1 VRPSDPQRRGGEYR
15 VTDDVA
21 RRILAGHPW
30 VYRDSLGGRPITE
43 GPGALLTV
51 ISSGN
56 RAFVA
61 RGYADPEHPAGIRV
75 LTCDEAENVHPGSGA
90 IAQRFARAQSL
101 RFLLLGSSMP
111 TATRLFAGDSE
122 GLPGVTVDR
131 YGDFVVVQWLAPGAL
146 RWRDELLEAI
156 GEHARPR
163 GIYEQKRLRS
173 LAGQA
178 PMPAERVAGEAAP
191 LEVVVE
197 EAGCRFSVDVTAPLG
212 VGFYPDLRLGRD
224 LVASYGQG
232 RRVLNLFAYTGAF
245 SVRALKAGATAVT
258 AVDVSAKGHARARRN
273 LELSGLDPQAMEA
286 VTADALKTLER
297 YADRGRRFDLVIC
310 DPPTFAHAQNAGG
323 PFQVARDMPEL
334 AAACVRVLDP
344 GGLLA
349 FSTNSVKLT
358 GAELEWAMGEGAGRA
373 KADLRVVGRAGLPAD
388 FPVRPAFPEG
398 NYLKFA
404 LAVRA

>member
-1 VRPSDPQRRGGEYR
+1 M
-15 VTDDVA
+15 
-21 RRILAGHPW
+21 
-30 VYRDSLGGRPITE
+30 YRDSLGGRPVTE
-43 GPGALLTV
+43 EPGALVSV
-51 ISSGN
+51 ISGGN
-56 RAFVA
+56 RAFVG
-61 RGYADPEHPAGIRV
+61 RGFADPEHPAGIRI
-75 LTCDEAENVHPGSGA
+75 LTCDPNENVHPGSGV

-101 RFLLLGSSMP
+101 RYLLLGASMP
-111 TATRLFAGDSE
+111 TAMRLFAGDSE

-131 YGDFVVVQWLAPGAL
+131 YGDFVVVQWLAAGAV
-146 RWRDELLEAI
+146 RWRDELIEAI

-178 PMPAERVAGEAAP
+178 PVPAERVVGETAP

-197 EAGCRFSVDVTAPLG
+197 EADCRFSVDVTAPLG
-212 VGFYPDLRLGRD
+212 VGFYPDLRIGRD
-224 LVASYGQG
+224 LVARYAEG

-245 SVRALKAGATAVT
+245 SVRALKAGAAAVT
-258 AVDVSAKGHARARRN
+258 AVDISAKGHARARRN
-273 LELSGLDPQAMEA
+273 LELSGVDPQGMEA
-286 VTADALKTLER
+286 VAADALKTLER
-297 YADRGRRFDLVIC
+297 YADRGRRFDLVVC

-334 AAACVRVLDP
+334 AAACLRVLEP

-349 FSTNSVKLT
+349 FSTNSVKVA
-358 GAELEWAMGEGAGRA
+358 GAELERAMGDGAGRTG
-373 KADLRVVGRAGLPAD
+373 ADLRIIGRAGLPPD